1 MHPGSL
7 YRDRLIET
15 LMMEETENSHKQIPS
30 RGSGKQ
36 EPVIIS
42 DCFFPC
48 VLQLQ
53 WVAWCKENKWASGCF
68 SVQQSQILEQWD
80 IHEITAHNWN
90 TGANKTQTKQSIRLW
105 RAKNCLG
112 SFQQYTECNIL
123 STSML
128 FRAFLQ
134 IFGEKEG
141 RWNGG
146 RTMGLW
152 LCYGVRA
159 PLPASPL

>member
-1 MHPGSL
+1 MKLLSQTAPPP
-7 YRDRLIET
+7 
-15 LMMEETENSHKQIPS
+15 TES
-30 RGSGKQ
+30 GSGKQ
-36 EPVIIS
+36 EPVVIFCIIS
-42 DCFFPC
+42 ACVFPS

-53 WVAWCKENKWASGCF
+53 WVTWRNENKWASGCF

-80 IHEITAHNWN
+80 IHEITVHNSN
-90 TGANKTQTKQSIRLW
+90 TGANKTQTKQSKHLW
-105 RAKNCLG
+105 RAKHSDCRS

-141 RWNGG
+141 RWNGD

-159 PLPASPL
+159 PRLASPL